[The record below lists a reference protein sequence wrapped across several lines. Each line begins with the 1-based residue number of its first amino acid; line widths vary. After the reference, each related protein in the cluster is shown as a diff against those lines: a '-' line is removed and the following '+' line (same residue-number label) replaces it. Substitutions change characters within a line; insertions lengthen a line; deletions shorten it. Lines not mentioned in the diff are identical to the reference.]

1 MSGPTS
7 GLTTPFSDFV
17 WLQLH
22 RKDVDHDGV
31 LSLAFPAP
39 GTFATHLKEFDMRFM
54 FERE

>member
-7 GLTTPFSDFV
+7 GLTTPFSDLV
-17 WLQLH
+17 WLQLP
-22 RKDVDHDGV
+22 RKDADHNDV

-54 FERE
+54 CERE